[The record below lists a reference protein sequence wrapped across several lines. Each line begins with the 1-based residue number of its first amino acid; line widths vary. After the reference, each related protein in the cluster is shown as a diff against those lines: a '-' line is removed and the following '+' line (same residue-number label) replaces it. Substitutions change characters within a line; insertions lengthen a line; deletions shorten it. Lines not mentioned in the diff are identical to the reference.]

1 MPPLDDA
8 MPPLDDRPFG
18 VPAFDRAV
26 DTVHKAIIFEDV
38 SIGFEDLAVLDSV
51 SFELKRGETK
61 VIMGVAG
68 SGKSTILKL
77 CLGLLKPDSG
87 HIYVLGHDITT
98 MTEEELFDLRNKVG
112 IVFQESAL
120 FDSLN
125 VRDNVAFR
133 LMEEHLP
140 ETEVEKRVRESLSFV
155 ELESALE
162 KFPAELSGGL
172 RRRVGIARAIIT
184 QPEVLLYDS
193 PTGGLDPITSTTII
207 ELIMKQR
214 DVFKTS
220 ALMVTHRLQDAFTL
234 ATHYFDPA
242 TKHMK
247 SSDGMRSQDIRT
259 SFMILRE
266 GKAVFEGSAH
276 ELGQVQD
283 PYIKE
288 YIS

>member
-1 MPPLDDA
+1 MPP
-8 MPPLDDRPFG
+8 
-18 VPAFDRAV
+18 FDNAISQFDNQSI

-38 SIGFEDLAVLDSV
+38 SIAFEDISVLEGV

-61 VIMGVAG
+61 VILGVAG

-87 HIYVLGHDITT
+87 RIYVLGHDITT

-140 ETEVEKRVRESLSFV
+140 ADEVEKRVRESLSFV
-155 ELESALE
+155 EMEAAID
-162 KFPAELSGGL
+162 KFPAELSGGM

-220 ALMVTHRLQDAFTL
+220 ALMVTHRLQDGFTL
-234 ATHYFDPA
+234 AGHYYDPA
-242 TKHMK
+242 SKHMK
-247 SSDGMRSQDIRT
+247 PSDGKPSLDIRT